1 MFFLYLFVLYIL
13 FYYFLNNKSETF
25 INYPE
30 SLTNNEEEKYY
41 NCNNNNI
48 LNSYRIDSYN
58 SYNKNKDMYD
68 LNTKLLVDE
77 DCITNGIPTT
87 F

>member
-1 MFFLYLFVLYIL
+1 
-13 FYYFLNNKSETF
+13 
-25 INYPE
+25 
-30 SLTNNEEEKYY
+30 
-41 NCNNNNI
+41 
-48 LNSYRIDSYN
+48 SYN

-77 DCITNGIPTT
+77 DCIPNGIPTT